1 MSKDGYLR
9 EIMNRY
15 ESEEDEFMRELE
27 QMSHS
32 IREDEASILS
42 KRKRN
47 SVLCERDDSESD
59 VPQDPQPILSVL
71 CSLVDE
77 IGTLR
82 KENRRLKTRLAL
94 PPPRMNVMQRMSTL
108 LDSRGISI
116 PKLRRQPEVRIGARE
131 RLSTPPKKDPLTASS
146 ISTDFSASSRD
157 PSEAMTSSRSSFFE
171 FIGLKKRKEVIS
183 SVSDLLHPPRVVT
196 RRKRKDSRDAD
207 EIAREERQRRLKNRQ
222 SARFAAEESEEDTN
236 SMANK
241 RKSTSYLTTGYDKDR
256 FENENV
262 LRVDRETRL
271 RHERDSLSAEI
282 AELKTRNERLVEQLR
297 EKSGLFSRQQD
308 RLAESEQECDVL
320 RRKCHFNESLD
331 RLSLRERF
339 THSQMGLFGKV
350 EDRLREFESNLQQ
363 SRAEIASQD
372 QMAKRA
378 VVSDQAAYRS
388 MVEQVERVQR
398 ENLRLTQKCLKDA
411 HIEDGA
417 LARKLSLLPSYD
429 ALYAFSMGMVK
440 KLGELRSALHDKSGE
455 LSRAELDL
463 IAAQSSLLITHTQ
476 LHLCGRTIR
485 RAASFHGDDLVERN
499 AKRELHFL
507 LPFKLQGSRLENL
520 RRQNRKQAQ
529 SAPTF
534 ESERAL
540 EHEFLNLF
548 GYAQS
553 LAHIADRPDPSPK
566 SRDHGTAV
574 VTRHDTACREH
585 PQPPCLRQ
593 RQRAHERLS
602 QREREGQRR
611 PISLVELEERRQRI
625 VDEQRRSI
633 LVKAPEK
640 RQEAVLSLQ
649 DVSSPPR
656 SPLATPLSIRRR
668 TLVNSGRPPDSP
680 IIGERK
686 ERRLEKQRSIDV
698 EVLRRSELR
707 QQSTEK
713 PPDPRPINERKPE
726 RKIER
731 VPSDRAPNPT
741 QNKDDLKDDALVAY
755 RPSSRLQRSA
765 PVSRIRPPHATF
777 RPKAPD
783 SAFHATGMPTPR
795 PKARTLEYPSALR
808 HPSPPC
814 APVIPAHLSGSLSPT
829 QSASRLPKPE
839 KRSWIERLKQMK
851 K

>member
-32 IREDEASILS
+32 IREDEASVLS

-94 PPPRMNVMQRMSTL
+94 PPPRM
-108 LDSRGISI
+108 
-116 PKLRRQPEVRIGARE
+116 
-131 RLSTPPKKDPLTASS
+131 DPLTASS
-146 ISTDFSASSRD
+146 ISTDFSYDGRRD
-157 PSEAMTSSRSSFFE
+157 FSKKPPIVQPEMTDSDVEDTAFDE
-171 FIGLKKRKEVIS
+171 KRKEVIS

-207 EIAREERQRRLKNRQ
+207 EIAREERQRRIKNRQ
-222 SARFAAEESEEDTN
+222 SARFAAEESEEDSN

-429 ALYAFSMGMVK
+429 AL
-440 KLGELRSALHDKSGE
+440 SASSDRRCTTSPGE

-476 LHLCGRTIR
+476 
-485 RAASFHGDDLVERN
+485 

-566 SRDHGTAV
+566 SRDHGAAV

-731 VPSDRAPNPT
+731 VPSDRAPNTT

-783 SAFHATGMPTPR
+783 SALHATGMPTPR